1 MYVLVFVV
9 GDDSHEA
16 EGMRNATPEYC
27 IPSMW
32 RTLLTLQLA
41 CSGTNAFTDKKI
53 AVKRMQHLYQGF
65 FGILADRA
73 KKQFIQWLGA
83 CQMWS

>member
-1 MYVLVFVV
+1 MYVPVFVV

-41 CSGTNAFTDKKI
+41 CSGTNAFTDKKNGSKKD
-53 AVKRMQHLYQGF
+53 ATSLPGF
-65 FGILADRA
+65 LWDTG
-73 KKQFIQWLGA
+73 
-83 CQMWS
+83 